1 MKRIGILTGGGDC
14 PGLNAVIRAV
24 SKTAVHELGMEVVGF
39 LDGFRGLVE
48 NRTLPLSYD
57 AVSNILHQGGTIL
70 GTSSRD
76 NFFGVPAGPSQK
88 ALPGEDRLQD
98 AQCVFRRHDLSGL
111 ICIGGD
117 GTLTIAHRLS
127 RGGIPVIGIPKTI
140 DNDVRHTDQTFGF
153 DSACT
158 IATEAV
164 DRLHSTAASHHRVMV
179 LEVMGRHAG
188 WIALQAG
195 IAGGGDLI
203 LIPEI
208 PFSLKKVYAAVLQRS
223 RRGRRFSLVIVSEGA
238 HPKGEEPMFTPA
250 ATRPARPKLGGIGMV
265 LSEKIERE
273 TGLESRAT
281 VLGHLQRGG
290 TPTFFDRVL
299 ATRFGY
305 AAALLA
311 ARGRYGKMICLRK
324 GDISTVALNRVS
336 GRPRHVP
343 IDSPLIAAARA
354 VGTSFGD

>member
-1 MKRIGILTGGGDC
+1 MRRKRIGILTGGGDC

-24 SKTAVHELGMEVVGF
+24 TKTAVHELGMEVVGF

-48 NRTLPLSYD
+48 DKSIPLTYD
-57 AVSNILHQGGTIL
+57 AVSNILSQGGTIL
-70 GTSSRD
+70 GASSRD
-76 NFFGVPAGPSQK
+76 NFFRVPSGPAQK
-88 ALPGEDRLQD
+88 VPPGKDRFPEALRT
-98 AQCVFRRHDLSGL
+98 FRRHDLAGL

-117 GTLTIAHRLS
+117 GTLTVAYHLLR
-127 RGGIPVIGIPKTI
+127 RGIPVIGIPKTI
-140 DNDVRHTDQTFGF
+140 DNDVRHTDLTFGF
-153 DSACT
+153 HSACAV
-158 IATEAV
+158 ATEAV

-179 LEVMGRHAG
+179 LEVMGRSAG

-208 PFSLKKVYAAVLQRS
+208 PFSLKKVLDVVLHRS
-223 RRGRRFSLVIVSEGA
+223 KRGRRFSLVIVSEGA
-238 HPKGEEPMFTPA
+238 GPS
-250 ATRPARPKLGGIGMV
+250 RPKPGGIGIA
-265 LSEKIERE
+265 LSEKIEKE

-299 ATRFGY
+299 ATQFGY
-305 AAALLA
+305 AAACLA
-311 ARGRYGKMICLRK
+311 ARERYGKMICLRK
-324 GDISTVALNRVS
+324 GSFSTVDLRQVS
-336 GRPRHVP
+336 GRPRNVP
-343 IDSPLIAAARA
+343 LNSPLIAAARA